1 MHNKIPL
8 IYIMSA
14 SRSGS
19 TTLSVLLGAHEDI
32 CNLGEMQFWGN
43 VLSNN
48 KLVYGGVEAS
58 KCPFLSEISQKLR
71 SEGELGFEGILERG
85 QIKYEKRL
93 GFLRMISDRFFK
105 NKALQDYQQKIA
117 ETCRLAM
124 EKSNTR
130 FVVDSS
136 KNPARWLLLKQS
148 GLFDLYTIWL
158 VRDPRGFC
166 HSCMKGHSVQSTFF
180 FNNLILLKYYLRWLY
195 FNCIILFLWPGEKK
209 KLILFYESFFKIHDE
224 VRLLFKGF
232 LKIDHT
238 QIANRLKAQ
247 QPFSTAFIIAGNN
260 GVRLKKEVV
269 IKPDF
274 TWKNSLS
281 PRQSSII
288 SAYSYLFLLLIRWLK
303 QRVESAL
310 GQDAVI

>member
-166 HSCMKGHSVQSTFF
+166 HSCMKGQCAVDVFF
-180 FNNLILLKYYLRWLY
+180 
-195 FNCIILFLWPGEKK
+195 
-209 KLILFYESFFKIHDE
+209 
-224 VRLLFKGF
+224 
-232 LKIDHT
+232 
-238 QIANRLKAQ
+238 Q
-247 QPFSTAFIIAGNN
+247 QPDIVKI
-260 GVRLKKEVV
+260 
-269 IKPDF
+269 
-274 TWKNSLS
+274 LS
-281 PRQSSII
+281 P
-288 SAYSYLFLLLIRWLK
+288 LVVF
-303 QRVESAL
+303 
-310 GQDAVI
+310 